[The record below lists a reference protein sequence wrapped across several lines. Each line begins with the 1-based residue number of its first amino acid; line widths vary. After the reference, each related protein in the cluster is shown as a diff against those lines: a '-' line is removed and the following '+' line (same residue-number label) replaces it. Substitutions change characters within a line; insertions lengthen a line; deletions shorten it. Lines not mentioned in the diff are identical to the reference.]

1 MFRAARITLFLLLA
15 AAVIAT
21 SFGVGYMVSPG
32 GGFAPPLL
40 ASESRHAVPGGAPE
54 QFKLLDEVWN
64 VLQQD
69 FVEPTAL
76 DRNKLGKG
84 AIDGLIAA
92 LGDAHTSYIDA
103 QNLKEEQESIRASY
117 EGIGAS
123 VQLSEGAITIVTP
136 RSRRRRSEPRS
147 YSVCSRSQSLPSSRC
162 AGSDTWTSR
171 PACA

>member
-1 MFRAARITLFLLLA
+1 MFRAARITLFSLLA

-40 ASESRHAVPGGAPE
+40 ASESRGRAVPGGAPE

-103 QNLKEEQESIRASY
+103 KNLKEEQESIRASY

-123 VQLSEGAITIVTP
+123 VQLSEGAITIVAP
-136 RSRRRRSEPRS
+136 
-147 YSVCSRSQSLPSSRC
+147 LPGSPAEQ
-162 AGSDTWTSR
+162 AGIK
-171 PACA
+171 